1 MINNQFITE
10 KFGFLGLDFIHE
22 LEICSVITDIKSKTE
37 IVSPGQRIQYVPILI
52 KGSIKVFTLNE
63 GRELLYYYI
72 KPGES
77 CIMTFASIFKNCISS
92 VYAYAEESSKALL
105 IPVSSLLRLI
115 NSFPGMN
122 NFFYN
127 EYDDRF
133 TALMTMVNDAV
144 FHKLDTR
151 VLNYIN
157 QRAVVTGYNP
167 VKITHKDIAS
177 ALGTS
182 REVISRVLKKLVNE
196 GHVTQHKTAIEII
209 SESQLKDHHF
219 NND

>member
-22 LEICSVITDIKSKTE
+22 LEKCCVITDIKSKME
-37 IVSPGQRIQYVPILI
+37 IVSPGQRIHYVPILM
-52 KGSIKVFTLNE
+52 KGSVKVFTLNE
-63 GRELLYYYI
+63 GRELLYYYM

-92 VYAYAEESSKALL
+92 VYACAEESSKALL
-105 IPVSSLLRLI
+105 IPVSSLLKLM

-122 NFFYN
+122 NFFYS
-127 EYDDRF
+127 EYDSRF
-133 TALMTMVNDAV
+133 TALMNMVNDAV

-157 QRAVVTGYNP
+157 QRAVVTGNNP

-196 GHVTQHKTAIEII
+196 GRIIQHKTAIEII
-209 SESQLKDHHF
+209 GGTNISEPLF
-219 NND
+219 N

>member
-10 KFGFLGLDFIHE
+10 KFGFLGSDFIRE
-22 LEICSVITDIKSKTE
+22 LEKCSVITDIKSKTE
-37 IVSPGQRIQYVPILI
+37 IVSPGQRIHYVPILI
-52 KGSIKVFTLNE
+52 KGSVKVFTLNE
-63 GRELLYYYI
+63 GRELLYYYM

-92 VYAYAEESSKALL
+92 IYACTEESSRALL
-105 IPVSSLLRLI
+105 IPVSSLLTLMS
-115 NSFPGMN
+115 SFPGMN

-127 EYDDRF
+127 EYDSRF
-133 TALMTMVNDAV
+133 TALMNMVNDAV

-151 VLNYIN
+151 VFNYIS
-157 QRAVVTGYNP
+157 QRAVITGYNP

-196 GHVTQHKTAIEII
+196 GRIIQHKTAIEII
-209 SESQLKDHHF
+209 AVKYGDESLNID
-219 NND
+219 